1 MSGVVYHAERD
12 DYIVNDEWVVHHAE
26 RDDYIVV
33 RFAALGI
40 SSESGCAMGITRK
53 VMATLHRG
61 CVSSPKQKSF

>member
-40 SSESGCAMGITRK
+40 CSESGCTVREQLQRADVHVECSDT
-53 VMATLHRG
+53 
-61 CVSSPKQKSF
+61 QD